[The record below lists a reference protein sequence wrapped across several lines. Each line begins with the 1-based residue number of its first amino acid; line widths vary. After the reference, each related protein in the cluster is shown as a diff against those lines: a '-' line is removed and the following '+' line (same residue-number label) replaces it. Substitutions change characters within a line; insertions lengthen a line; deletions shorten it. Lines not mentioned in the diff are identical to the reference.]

1 MKLELINNLTKQKMT
16 FNVRDYYT
24 SEIFFHFELMLEDN
38 LEGIKT
44 KDIVDG
50 EYLYNLYD
58 GDTKVAEGL
67 LQIGDYTK
75 ENKEYNTKEKK
86 TYKVYD
92 GK

>member
-1 MKLELINNLTKQKMT
+1 MKLEIINNLTKQKLS
-16 FNVRDYYT
+16 FNVRDFH
-24 SEIFFHFELMLEDN
+24 SSNIFFHFELRLQDN
-38 LEGIKT
+38 LEGIKVE
-44 KDIVDG
+44 DIVEG

-75 ENKEYNTKEKK
+75 ENKEYNNEKK
-86 TYKVYD
+86 YKVY